1 MVSACLLC
9 LIVTLRILKKLSI
22 ICISKA
28 PTQNDLSLNCD
39 FNGEKSLIITAN
51 LVKITSVHFVND

>member
-28 PTQNDLSLNCD
+28 QKQNDLSLNCD
-39 FNGEKSLIITAN
+39 FSGEKVLNYNSKSCKN
-51 LVKITSVHFVND
+51 HFSAFC